1 MKIVKSLSLFA
12 LAAVLLT
19 ACNDKSKDGNVD
31 TDATSTDTTAVDTT
45 MAKETAANLETTTF
59 KIDGMTCPM
68 GCAATIE
75 KKLAK
80 MEGVGEAKVDYEKKT
95 ATVSYDPAKQ
105 TPEKFVETV
114 EGLADGAYKVSDV
127 HNSADKAYNGGG
139 GDKDKDKKKKRQT
152 RRPKKLKLQ
161 QQIQTTRKLHA
172 TAARRK
178 ADAAHLQLRKAA
190 TVKKK
195 AEVCNVYSNIIMK
208 TGQCA
213 CLFCHKLHQPH

>member
-1 MKIVKSLSLFA
+1 MKIVKSISFLALS
-12 LAAVLLT
+12 AVLLT

-31 TDATSTDTTAVDTT
+31 TDATTTDTTAVDTT

-80 MEGVGEAKVDYEKKT
+80 MDGVGEAKVDYDKKT

-127 HNSADKAYNGGG
+127 HNSADKAYYNGG
-139 GDKDKDKKKKRQT
+139 GDKDKDKKKKKAE
-152 RRPKKLKLQ
+152 KKSK
-161 QQIQTTRKLHA
+161 KPA
-172 TAARRK
+172 AKAEEKTAK
-178 ADAAHLQLRKAA
+178 ADD
-190 TVKKK
+190 KK
-195 AEVCNVYSNIIMK
+195 ASCHSGEKKGGC
-208 TGQCA
+208 CA
-213 CLFCHKLHQPH
+213 GEAKKSCHEEKGGSL

>member
-1 MKIVKSLSLFA
+1 MKIVKSF
-12 LAAVLLT
+12 AVLALT
-19 ACNDKSKDGNVD
+19 AVLFISCNDKSKDGNVD
-31 TDATSTDTTAVDTT
+31 TDATTTDTTVVDTT
-45 MAKETAANLETTTF
+45 MAKETAANLETATF

-127 HNSADKAYNGGG
+127 KNSADKAYYNG
-139 GDKDKDKKKKRQT
+139 DHDKDKKKKKAEAKA
-152 RRPKKLKLQ
+152 KKS
-161 QQIQTTRKLHA
+161 
-172 TAARRK
+172 TAK
-178 ADAAHLQLRKAA
+178 AGDKPMKAED
-190 TVKKK
+190 KK
-195 AEVCNVYSNIIMK
+195 AS
-208 TGQCA
+208 
-213 CLFCHKLHQPH
+213 CHSGEKKGGCCMGEAKKSCHSEEKGGSM

>member
-31 TDATSTDTTAVDTT
+31 TDATTTDTTAVDTT

-139 GDKDKDKKKKRQT
+139 GDKDKDKKKK
-152 RRPKKLKLQ
+152 
-161 QQIQTTRKLHA
+161 
-172 TAARRK
+172 K
-178 ADAAHLQLRKAA
+178 ADKKA
-190 TVKKK
+190 KK
-195 AEVCNVYSNIIMK
+195 AETTTANADDKRASCHSGEK
-208 TGQCA
+208 KGGCCA
-213 CLFCHKLHQPH
+213 SSAKKSCHSEEKGGSM

>member
-1 MKIVKSLSLFA
+1 MKIVKSFA
-12 LAAVLLT
+12 LLALSAAMFASCVKFE
-19 ACNDKSKDGNVD
+19 NKDGNVD
-31 TDATSTDTTAVDTT
+31 TDATTTDTTAVDTT

-80 MEGVGEAKVDYEKKT
+80 MDGVGEAKVDYDKKT

-127 HNSADKAYNGGG
+127 RNSADKAYYNGGG
-139 GDKDKDKKKKRQT
+139 DKDKKKKRAE
-152 RRPKKLKLQ
+152 KKSKKA
-161 QQIQTTRKLHA
+161 TTKA
-172 TAARRK
+172 EEKTAKAEDK
-178 ADAAHLQLRKAA
+178 KASCHSGEKKGGCCAADA
-190 TVKKK
+190 KKSCGSHEEK
-195 AEVCNVYSNIIMK
+195 GGS
-208 TGQCA
+208 
-213 CLFCHKLHQPH
+213 L